1 MRAAFVGSDLL
12 IGSRIAAAAEAA
24 GADLLRVDHPRDLPS
39 SGLDLVLVDWTDRAD
54 DWGDALRGWCIQAP
68 DSRLILYGPHTDLDA
83 HAAARAAGLGPMWAR
98 SKLVGV
104 LGGLFGA
111 ATGQIRAT

>member
-12 IGSRIAAAAEAA
+12 IGSRIAAAADAA
-24 GADLLRVDHPRDLPS
+24 GADLVRVDHPRDLPS
-39 SGLDLVLVDWTDRAD
+39 DELDLVLVDWTDRAD
-54 DWGDALRGWCIQAP
+54 DWGDALRGWCARAP
-68 DSRLILYGPHTDLDA
+68 HSRVVLYGPHTDLEA

-98 SKLVGV
+98 SKLVGA

-111 ATGQIRAT
+111 ARGRIRAE